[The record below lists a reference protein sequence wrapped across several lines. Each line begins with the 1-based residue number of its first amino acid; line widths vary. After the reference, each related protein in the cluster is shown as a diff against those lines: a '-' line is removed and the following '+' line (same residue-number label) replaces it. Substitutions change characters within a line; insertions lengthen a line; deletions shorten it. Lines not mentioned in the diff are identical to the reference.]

1 MRSRLVVL
9 CRLSLIAVIVVAAL
23 GIAGCGSTAG
33 STGTAAA
40 TTRASDKAE
49 KQASSHQAK
58 RATVAALPSR
68 LYRVTMT
75 GAAETRRGAR
85 GGSAQAAVALHGGSL
100 HVCWEFSQLKGFT
113 HPTYAHVHQ
122 ARSGAA
128 GYAVIPLSVG
138 NTFLSKGCAGTNAA
152 LIKAIEANPRGFYVD
167 IHSTKY
173 ILGAVRAQL

>member
-23 GIAGCGSTAG
+23 GVAGCGSTAER
-33 STGTAAA
+33 TAAA
-40 TTRASDKAE
+40 TTRASDTAE
-49 KQASSHQAK
+49 KQASGNTVNK
-58 RATVAALPSR
+58 ATVAALPSR

-75 GAAETRRGAR
+75 GAAETRRGVP
-85 GGSAQAAVALHGGSL
+85 GGSAHAAVALQGGSL

-138 NTFLSKGCAGTNAA
+138 NTFLSKGCAGTTAA